1 LQQIPWIKPNY
12 LEKLSSL
19 SIQEKTMKRF
29 IKILIILF
37 TFSLSIL
44 PATASEYTVSFNQIV
59 EHPALDSLRQGVKDE
74 LADQGLNVKYHDH
87 IAQGNIATANLIAKQ
102 ILGEQPDVAVGIA
115 TPTAQA
121 CAQAIKSLPIVFAA
135 VTDPV
140 GAGLVQSLQRPGGN
154 ITGTTDMSPID
165 RQLEL
170 MREFLPQIKSIG
182 VIYNSGEANSV
193 TLVKVLKE
201 EAAKIGITVEEATIS
216 NSAGVFQAAKSLIGR
231 VEAVYIPTDNSVVSA
246 FEAITQIGYQ
256 AKLPIFAADTDS
268 VARGAIAALAVD
280 YYKMGRQT
288 GEMVSRVLQGS
299 KPAEMPVETLREFQ
313 IHLNPTSAR
322 KMGVE
327 IPQQILDRADKI
339 IE

>member
-1 LQQIPWIKPNY
+1 
-12 LEKLSSL
+12 
-19 SIQEKTMKRF
+19 MKRF
-29 IKILIILF
+29 ISQLF
-37 TFSLSIL
+37 CLLLLL
-44 PATASEYTVSFNQIV
+44 PALPSLAADYTVSFNQIV
-59 EHPALDSLRQGVKDE
+59 EHPALDALRQGVKDE
-74 LADQGLNVKYHDH
+74 LAAQGLTVRYHDH

-121 CAQAIKSLPIVFAA
+121 CAQAIKDIPIVFAA

-140 GAGLVQSLQRPGGN
+140 GAGLVQSMEKPGGN
-154 ITGTTDMSPID
+154 VTGTSDMSPID

-170 MREFLPQIKSIG
+170 ILEFLPKIKTIG

-193 TLVKVLKE
+193 TLVKILKQ
-201 EAAKIGITVEEATIS
+201 EASKKGIAVEEATVS

-231 VEAVYIPTDNSVVSA
+231 AEAVYIPTDNTVVSA

-256 AKLPIFAADTDS
+256 AKLPVFAADTDS

-288 GEMVSRVLQGS
+288 GEMVSRVFKGAN
-299 KPAEMPVETLREFQ
+299 PGEMPVETLREFN
-313 IHLNPTSAR
+313 IHLNPGSAA
-322 KMGVE
+322 KMGLEVPE
-327 IPQQILDRADKI
+327 SVLKKADKI

>member
-1 LQQIPWIKPNY
+1 
-12 LEKLSSL
+12 
-19 SIQEKTMKRF
+19 MKRF
-29 IKILIILF
+29 AYYLCL
-37 TFSLSIL
+37 LALLL
-44 PATASEYTVSFNQIV
+44 PAAPALAADYTVSFNQIV
-59 EHPALDSLRQGVKDE
+59 EHPALDALRQGVKDE
-74 LADQGLNVKYHDH
+74 LSAQGLTVRYHDH

-121 CAQAIKSLPIVFAA
+121 CAQVIKNIPIVFAA

-140 GAGLVQSLQRPGGN
+140 GAGLVQSLEHPGGN

-170 MREFLPQIKSIG
+170 ILEFLPKVKTIG
-182 VIYNSGEANSV
+182 VIYNSGEVNSV
-193 TLVKVLKE
+193 TLVRILKQ
-201 EAAKIGITVEEATIS
+201 EAAKKGISVEEATIS
-216 NSAGVFQAAKSLIGR
+216 NSAGVSQAARSLIGR
-231 VEAVYIPTDNSVVSA
+231 VEAVYIPTDNTVVSA
-246 FEAITQIGYQ
+246 FEAITQVGYQ

-288 GEMVSRVLQGS
+288 GEMVSRVFKGAN
-299 KPAEMPVETLREFQ
+299 PAEMPVETLREFQ
-313 IHLNPTSAR
+313 IHLNPGSAA
-322 KMGVE
+322 KMGVD
-327 IPQQILDRADKI
+327 IPEALLKKADKI

>member
-1 LQQIPWIKPNY
+1 
-12 LEKLSSL
+12 
-19 SIQEKTMKRF
+19 MKRF
-29 IKILIILF
+29 AYYLLC
-37 TFSLSIL
+37 LLALLL
-44 PATASEYTVSFNQIV
+44 PSVPALAADYTVSFNQIV
-59 EHPALDSLRQGVKDE
+59 EHPALDALRQGVKDE
-74 LADQGLNVKYHDH
+74 LSAQGLTVRYHDH

-121 CAQAIKSLPIVFAA
+121 CAQVIKNIPIVFAA

-140 GAGLVQSLQRPGGN
+140 GAGLVQSLEHPGGN

-170 MREFLPQIKSIG
+170 ILEFLPEIKTIG
-182 VIYNSGEANSV
+182 VIYNSGEVNSV
-193 TLVKVLKE
+193 TLVRILKQ
-201 EAAKIGITVEEATIS
+201 EAAKKGISVEEATIS
-216 NSAGVFQAAKSLIGR
+216 NSAGVSQAARSLIGR
-231 VEAVYIPTDNSVVSA
+231 VEAVYIPTDNTVVSA
-246 FEAITQIGYQ
+246 FEAITQVGYQ

-288 GEMVSRVLQGS
+288 GEMVSRVFKGAN
-299 KPAEMPVETLREFQ
+299 PAEMPVETLREFQ
-313 IHLNPTSAR
+313 IHLNPASAA
-322 KMGVE
+322 KMG
-327 IPQQILDRADKI
+327 LDVPEALLKRADKI